1 MGRELKRK
9 QAKKEGKNLKKELY
23 DMNTNNDNQIYKFV
37 KMMIT
42 LVIIFAV
49 LYIVVGIFITK
60 EIDFS
65 GNKDNE
71 VTDSVS
77 NKILASSIFNQKEE
91 EYYVYFYDFE
101 NMNNTIESTL
111 TSKLKDAK
119 IYRVNT
125 KDALNQNYV
134 TEESGNKSAKTLE
147 DLKVV
152 DNTLIKIV
160 NNEIVSYYE
169 TEDEIVNGLE

>member
-23 DMNTNNDNQIYKFV
+23 DMNTDNDNQIYKFA
-37 KMMIT
+37 KIT
-42 LVIIFAV
+42 IILLIIFVV
-49 LYIVVGIFITK
+49 LYIVVGVFVTK
-60 EIDFS
+60 EIDWFS
-65 GNKDNE
+65 NKDNE
-71 VTDSVS
+71 VADLVN

-101 NMNNTIESTL
+101 NMNSTIESTL
-111 TSKLKDAK
+111 TSKLSESK

-134 TEESGNKSAKTLE
+134 TQGSGNKSAKTLE

-160 NNEIVSYYE
+160 NNEVVSYYE
-169 TEDEIVNGLE
+169 TEDEIVSGLE

>member
-23 DMNTNNDNQIYKFV
+23 DMNMDNDNQIYKFV

-49 LYIVVGIFITK
+49 LYIVVGIFVTK
-60 EIDFS
+60 EINFS

-111 TSKLKDAK
+111 TSKLSEAK
-119 IYRVNT
+119 IYRVDT

-134 TEESGNKSAKTLE
+134 TEGTGNKSAKTLD

-160 NNEIVSYYE
+160 NNEIVRYYE
-169 TEDEIVNGLE
+169 TEDEIVSGLE

>member
-23 DMNTNNDNQIYKFV
+23 NMNTDNDNQIYKFV

-71 VTDSVS
+71 VSDSVS
-77 NKILASSIFNQKEE
+77 NKILASSIFNQKDG

-101 NMNNTIESTL
+101 NMNSTIESTL
-111 TSKLKDAK
+111 TSKLSDAK
-119 IYRVNT
+119 IYRVST

-134 TEESGNKSAKTLE
+134 TEGTGNKSAKTLDE
-147 DLKVV
+147 LKVV

>member
-1 MGRELKRK
+1 MGRELRRK

-23 DMNTNNDNQIYKFV
+23 DMNTDNDNQIYKFV

-65 GNKDNE
+65 GNEDNE

-160 NNEIVSYYE
+160 NNEVVSYYE
-169 TEDEIVNGLE
+169 TEDEIVSGLE

>member
-23 DMNTNNDNQIYKFV
+23 NMNMDNDNQIYKFV

-49 LYIVVGIFITK
+49 LYIVVGIFVTK
-60 EIDFS
+60 EINFS

-111 TSKLKDAK
+111 TSKLSEAK
-119 IYRVNT
+119 IYRVDT

-134 TEESGNKSAKTLE
+134 TEGTGNKSAKTLD

-160 NNEIVSYYE
+160 NNEIVRYYE
-169 TEDEIVNGLE
+169 TEDEIVSGLE

>member
-101 NMNNTIESTL
+101 NMNSTIESTL

-134 TEESGNKSAKTLE
+134 TEGTGNKSAKTLDE
-147 DLKVV
+147 LKVV

>member
-169 TEDEIVNGLE
+169 TKDEIVNGLE

>member
-1 MGRELKRK
+1 MGRELRRK

-23 DMNTNNDNQIYKFV
+23 DMNIDNDNQIYKFA
-37 KMMIT
+37 KIT
-42 LVIIFAV
+42 IILLIIFVV
-49 LYIVVGIFITK
+49 LYIVVGVFVTK
-60 EIDFS
+60 EIDWFS
-65 GNKDNE
+65 NTDNE
-71 VTDSVS
+71 INDSVS

-111 TSKLKDAK
+111 TSKLSEAK

-134 TEESGNKSAKTLE
+134 TEGAGNKSAKTLE

-152 DNTLIKIV
+152 DNTLIKVV

-169 TEDEIVNGLE
+169 TEEEIVSGLE

>member
-1 MGRELKRK
+1 MGRELRRK

-23 DMNTNNDNQIYKFV
+23 DMNIDNDNQIYKFA
-37 KMMIT
+37 KIT
-42 LVIIFAV
+42 IILLIMFAV
-49 LYIVVGIFITK
+49 LYIVVGVFVTK
-60 EIDFS
+60 EFNWF

-71 VTDSVS
+71 INDSVS

-101 NMNNTIESTL
+101 NMNNTIETTL
-111 TSKLKDAK
+111 TSKLSDAK
-119 IYRVNT
+119 VYRVNT

>member
-9 QAKKEGKNLKKELY
+9 QAKKEGKNLNKELY
-23 DMNTNNDNQIYKFV
+23 NINTDNDNQIYKLV
-37 KMMIT
+37 K
-42 LVIIFAV
+42 IIIILLIVFAL

-65 GNKDNE
+65 GNKENE

-101 NMNNTIESTL
+101 NMNSAIESTL
-111 TSKLKDAK
+111 TSKLSDAK
-119 IYRVNT
+119 IYRINT

-134 TEESGNKSAKTLE
+134 TEGTGNKSAKTLE
-147 DLKVV
+147 ELKVI

-160 NNEIVSYYE
+160 NDEIVSYYE
-169 TEDEIVNGLE
+169 TEDEIVSSLE

>member
-49 LYIVVGIFITK
+49 LYIMVGIFITK

-65 GNKDNE
+65 GNEDNE

-134 TEESGNKSAKTLE
+134 TEESENKSAKTLE